1 MKILTVVQAR
11 MTSSRLPGKVMRPIL
26 GAPMM
31 GRQIE
36 RLRRSERLGQLVVAT
51 SVDPSDAVIVDY
63 CAALKRPTH
72 RGPLHDVLGRYAETL
87 EAFGPA
93 DHVVR
98 LTADCPLADWTVIDR
113 CIALHLET
121 GADYTSNTVDRFYP
135 RGLDVE
141 VFRAEWLPK
150 IAAETADPYDREHV
164 TPFFYRHPDRFKIA
178 QLVQQ
183 PYRAH
188 YRWTVD
194 RMDDFEFATAVYEAL
209 YPQKPDFLT
218 DDILALGWTARS
230 DPDDPLQPSS
240 AVPAPGLP

>member
-230 DPDDPLQPSS
+230 DPDDPLQPR
-240 AVPAPGLP
+240 A